1 MHGSAVVFPAVLAFA
16 QHKALSGLDL
26 LKSFIIGL
34 EIEFAVAKAL
44 TNKIYD
50 KGILYKYIAGKYNS
64 LTDAEFRK
72 SEVAQNGFTDAFIYA
87 EKDGERIPV
96 KQALRLL
103 NK

>member
-1 MHGSAVVFPAVLAFA
+1 MFGKENLNEET
-16 QHKALSGLDL
+16 Q
-26 LKSFIIGL
+26 
-34 EIEFAVAKAL
+34 
-44 TNKIYD
+44 NKISSIGRVNKVHD
-50 KGILYKYIAGKYNS
+50 KGILYKYIAGEYNS